1 MPKEHAMP
9 GVLTFSDYIGGPDEV
24 IAAQSFPSDQK
35 SYQYAFGT
43 DITGW
48 TFTADY
54 QTIVVDT
61 VSFNR
66 YTGEPN
72 FTNSN
77 VIGSFPKVELT
88 GNSAPQVINA
98 TTGTVSLRIPAE
110 MYTGPILPDARANV
124 PVTVVAFTWENDE
137 TFPTI
142 QTHRWAF
149 VQAWEPDVVIGNPT
163 DDPAY
168 TPI

>member
-1 MPKEHAMP
+1 MA
-9 GVLTFSDYIGGPDEV
+9 GVLSFSDYIGGPDEV
-24 IAAQSFPSDQK
+24 IAAQAFPSDQK
-35 SYQYAFGT
+35 TYQYGFGGNV
-43 DITGW
+43 TGW

-88 GNSAPQVINA
+88 GNNAPQVGNV
-98 TTGTVSLRIPAE
+98 TVGTVSLRVPAN

-124 PVTVVAFTWENDE
+124 PVTVVAFTWQNSD

-142 QTHRWAF
+142 QSHRWAF
-149 VQAWEPDVVIGNPT
+149 VQAWEPDVVIGDPT
-163 DDPAY
+163 GNVNY
-168 TPI
+168 TPV